1 MFICKEDN
9 RRRSGLRQDCQMP
22 QMDIYTSH
30 CHELFLNSS
39 LVCLNNSYY
48 PNACIASCCMGV
60 CCNSPL
66 LGRKGV
72 RENEI
77 F

>member
-22 QMDIYTSH
+22 QMNIYTSH

-39 LVCLNNSYY
+39 LHGCAHHTERQICLALSMIL
-48 PNACIASCCMGV
+48 PALIRAHM
-60 CCNSPL
+60 
-66 LGRKGV
+66 KKA
-72 RENEI
+72 
-77 F
+77 